1 MWSGAHLG
9 EDGLSRRTWS
19 TGATGDEEGGEIQ
32 YVCDLFVFYLGWISL
47 KLQLRKESKLL

>member
-19 TGATGDEEGGEIQ
+19 TGATGDEEEGEIQ
-32 YVCDLFVFYLGWISL
+32 YVWCLVLILPWLDFTQITVEKG
-47 KLQLRKESKLL
+47 K

>member
-19 TGATGDEEGGEIQ
+19 TGATGDEEEGEIQ
-32 YVCDLFVFYLGWISL
+32 YVWCLVLFFTVAGFHSNYS
-47 KLQLRKESKLL
+47 